1 MAGFGAVIVEGRA
14 EKPAYLFIKDGEA
27 SLKDAG
33 HLWGMKALECQI
45 AIREELA
52 DLNYQGCPDWARR
65 GKPDAFSQRH
75 E

>member
-1 MAGFGAVIVEGRA
+1 MAGFDAVIVEGRA

-45 AIREELA
+45 AI
-52 DLNYQGCPDWARR
+52 
-65 GKPDAFSQRH
+65 
-75 E
+75 